1 MHVRSE
7 EREKAVGKEKDHFF
21 TGMGTGCHSV
31 KKYQYLCKGSRTAA
45 DKEINEGLK
54 EREE

>member
-21 TGMGTGCHSV
+21 TAMGTGCHSV